1 MVTFRLLVNFT
12 VRIAPFKA
20 VRPAIVLGLTL
31 LFASSLICVH
41 YEAIVV
47 NVNITC
53 GVRTK
58 DDLGN
63 VKKRSVL
70 MLSVQLSQYVLIA
83 LS

>member
-1 MVTFRLLVNFT
+1 M
-12 VRIAPFKA
+12 
-20 VRPAIVLGLTL
+20 

-47 NVNITC
+47 YVNITS

-63 VKKRSVL
+63 VKKRSVML
-70 MLSVQLSQYVLIA
+70 LSVQLSQNVLIA

>member
-1 MVTFRLLVNFT
+1 M
-12 VRIAPFKA
+12 
-20 VRPAIVLGLTL
+20 

-47 NVNITC
+47 NVNITS

-63 VKKRSVL
+63 VKKRSVML
-70 MLSVQLSQYVLIA
+70 LSVQLSQNVLIA